1 MEAEAYKLATKS
13 LKGRLIAPYQREGVL
28 WMLMRELKQTSVRG
42 GFLCDEMGLGKT
54 VQIISTILGNPDKKT
69 LIIVPKSIVN
79 QWYEE
84 LEKFAPQLSVHMFD
98 GSEREMSL
106 EIFEK
111 SDVVIA
117 PYSVMIKK
125 GKPKGHPTEM
135 HRFQWGRVVLDEGHE
150 IRSAS
155 SKIHA
160 SMKTLRSN
168 IRWVISGTPV
178 YNSMKDFVA
187 LCGFLGIP
195 KTLCQGMTEKIRTT
209 YVLRRTKQDV
219 AEFNQRLALPTCD
232 FQNVELEMYPEELQ
246 LYRDVYEKSQGII
259 KELFQKTNVGMHA
272 MHILECLLR
281 TRQTM
286 IWPQLYI
293 DGVAK
298 KEGELSEPWEGKSK
312 KMETLFQLIGTHPTE
327 KSLVFCQFV
336 EEMNHIE
343 EELTKKGHQVF
354 RIDGSVT
361 QEDRIQRL
369 AQFKTSTKGCVFII
383 QIKAGG
389 QGLNLQEATRVY
401 ITTPAWNPAT
411 EMQAIARSHRTG
423 QTQKVVVRKLV
434 YTGTEE
440 LPSIEETMMAL
451 QGHKALICSEVLN
464 DPRIAGQIPAGSK
477 KLAGITIREIKK
489 IFQV

>member
-1 MEAEAYKLATKS
+1 MEAEAYKLAVKS

-98 GSEREMSL
+98 GADREMTL
-106 EIFEK
+106 EIFEE

-135 HRFQWGRVVLDEGHE
+135 RRFQWGRVVLDEGHE

-178 YNSMKDFVA
+178 YNSMKDFIA

-219 AEFNQRLALPTCD
+219 ASLIRDWPFLLVTFRMWNLKCTQRNSNSTRRSTRNLRVSSRNFLEKPMWERTHAHPRVSPTNQTDYDLA
-232 FQNVELEMYPEELQ
+232 
-246 LYRDVYEKSQGII
+246 
-259 KELFQKTNVGMHA
+259 
-272 MHILECLLR
+272 
-281 TRQTM
+281 
-286 IWPQLYI
+286 
-293 DGVAK
+293 
-298 KEGELSEPWEGKSK
+298 
-312 KMETLFQLIGTHPTE
+312 
-327 KSLVFCQFV
+327 
-336 EEMNHIE
+336 
-343 EELTKKGHQVF
+343 
-354 RIDGSVT
+354 
-361 QEDRIQRL
+361 
-369 AQFKTSTKGCVFII
+369 
-383 QIKAGG
+383 
-389 QGLNLQEATRVY
+389 
-401 ITTPAWNPAT
+401 
-411 EMQAIARSHRTG
+411 AIVH
-423 QTQKVVVRKLV
+423 
-434 YTGTEE
+434 
-440 LPSIEETMMAL
+440 
-451 QGHKALICSEVLN
+451 
-464 DPRIAGQIPAGSK
+464 
-477 KLAGITIREIKK
+477 
-489 IFQV
+489 